1 MLKNNPLL
9 QTNAKGTSK
18 TGALRTMGTLDI
30 VDGMFSI
37 YRSHLPLF
45 LSIAAVYFVL
55 TFGLKMSAALFSL
68 SGWLANVFDAC
79 GSLVIGAVCFGSL
92 TFASAQCYLGVSI
105 TPILALRQAFR
116 RFWPHLGTS
125 ILWRIA
131 VFGLWVTFWFAGTA
145 YKSPEGII
153 AALFAVISIGMPVGA
168 YFGIRWGFHTVLVL
182 FEERS
187 VRQALKRSA
196 ELVEGTWWRV
206 FGITVA
212 IYALGIAIQWIL
224 KFALKCVLMFAGV
237 MTKASFLDILWQIVN
252 DPSPDETGLLT
263 YAIQECINL
272 GTSALVISIY
282 NIGITLLYFDLRI
295 RKEGFDI
302 EMMARNESEN

>member
-1 MLKNNPLL
+1 MLDNSTLP

-18 TGALRTMGTLDI
+18 TGALRTMGALDI

-37 YRSHLPLF
+37 YRSHLRLF
-45 LSIAAVYFVL
+45 LSIAAVYFAL
-55 TFGLKMSAALFSL
+55 MFGLKMSAALLSL
-68 SGWLANVFDAC
+68 SGWFANVFDNC

-92 TFASAQCYLGVSI
+92 TFASAQCYLGRYI
-105 TPILALRQAFR
+105 TPILALRQALR

-125 ILWRIA
+125 ILWLL
-131 VFGLWVTFWFAGTA
+131 VVVGLWVTFMFAGTA
-145 YKSPEGII
+145 YTSSEGII
-153 AALFAVISIGMPVGA
+153 AALFAGISIGIPVGA

-212 IYALGIAIQWIL
+212 IYALVIAIQWIL
-224 KFALKCVLMFAGV
+224 NFALKCVLMFAGV
-237 MTKASFLDILWQIVN
+237 TTKASFLDILWRIVN
-252 DPSPDETGLLT
+252 NPSPDETGLLT

-272 GTSALVISIY
+272 GTNALVISIY
-282 NIGITLLYFDLRI
+282 SIGITLLYFDQRI

>member
-1 MLKNNPLL
+1 MLENSHLL

-18 TGALRTMGTLDI
+18 TGALIPMGVLDI

-37 YRSHLPLF
+37 YRSHLRLF
-45 LSIAAVYFVL
+45 LSIAAVYFAL
-55 TFGLKMSAALFSL
+55 MLGLKMSAALL
-68 SGWLANVFDAC
+68 LLNGWFATVFDSC
-79 GSLVIGAVCFGSL
+79 GNLVIGAACLGSL
-92 TFASAQCYLGVSI
+92 TFASAQCYLGMSI
-105 TPILALRQAFR
+105 TPILALRQSLR
-116 RFWPHLGTS
+116 RFWPHLVTS
-125 ILWRIA
+125 ILWRLA
-131 VFGLWVTFWFAGTA
+131 VVGLWVTFMFAGIA
-145 YKSPEGII
+145 YKSPEGLI
-153 AALFAVISIGMPVGA
+153 AALFAVISIGIPVGA
-168 YFGIRWGFHTVLVL
+168 YFGIRWGFHSVLVL

-224 KFALKCVLMFAGV
+224 KFALKCVLMLAGV
-237 MTKASFLDILWQIVN
+237 TPKASFLDILWRIVN
-252 DPSPDETGLLT
+252 TPSPDETGLLT

-272 GTSALVISIY
+272 GTHALVISIY
-282 NIGITLLYFDLRI
+282 SLGITLLYFDLRI

-302 EMMARNESEN
+302 EMLARNESEN